1 MVETKPI
8 EQVVEKWQRKVAG
21 AEPDYRAGI
30 ENPKKDWEA
39 ATKAAEPAYKEGVTR
54 AANEGRFGRGVA
66 KAGTAKWKKN
76 ALEKGPGR
84 WSAGV
89 NMASDEYRAG
99 MAEVLSVIN
108 SVALPPR
115 GAKGD
120 PRNYE
125 RVKVIGE
132 ALHKKFRGR

>member
-21 AEPDYRAGI
+21 AEPDYRSGI

-84 WSAGV
+84 WSSGV
-89 NMASDEYRAG
+89 NMASDEYRSG
-99 MAEVLSVIN
+99 MTEVLSVIN
-108 SVALPPR
+108 SVSLPPR

>member
-8 EQVVEKWQRKVAG
+8 EQVVEKWQRKVSG

-89 NMASDEYRAG
+89 GMASDEYRSG
-99 MAEVLSVIN
+99 MSEVLTTLN
-108 SVALPPR
+108 SVSLPPR